1 MSQLKSGLGRGA
13 PAAPAAALQAGSSGT
28 TPWLALAAFTSTGA
42 CAAGRHRDPGG
53 AR

>member
-1 MSQLKSGLGRGA
+1 MSQLTPGLGRGA

-28 TPWLALAAFTSTGA
+28 TPWPAPAAFTSTGVF
-42 CAAGRHRDPGG
+42 AAGRHRDAGG